1 MGGVQHQ
8 SHFEVEMEN
17 KELKHFARK
26 CMAYCESLAVNNK
39 KLNQKLAAEVETRK
53 RERESVKRM
62 NNRVP
67 PLWQMEGNQGAKREP
82 GEMKA
87 EPNEDFPGGKPQRG
101 MAWRKN
107 VVESAK
113 LIRDKIGSRM
123 YQDLIKQGFPLPS
136 DKVLQYNCGSSRR
149 DARMNT
155 IKDHYDKLNVPDP
168 VKASVSIKGPAE
180 AGTTLA
186 TPTVTVVAAPPPT
199 ADTMG
204 EVAHEVTTTT
214 IPGAGDVT
222 HVLAAHPTGT
232 THQIK
237 VGDQPIA
244 VHVTDATGEHG
255 EAIQTFEVIE
265 DPPKE
270 EIVTAINLSN
280 SQVFQV
286 AGENGQP
293 VTLYYTNPF

>member
-1 MGGVQHQ
+1 MPFYRGW
-8 SHFEVEMEN
+8 SLLNEVLLVH
-17 KELKHFARK
+17 LKLF
-26 CMAYCESLAVNNK
+26 Y
-39 KLNQKLAAEVETRK
+39 TFF
-53 RERESVKRM
+53 SV
-62 NNRVP
+62 
-67 PLWQMEGNQGAKREP
+67 
-82 GEMKA
+82 
-87 EPNEDFPGGKPQRG
+87 
-101 MAWRKN
+101 
-107 VVESAK
+107 
-113 LIRDKIGSRM
+113 
-123 YQDLIKQGFPLPS
+123 
-136 DKVLQYNCGSSRR
+136 
-149 DARMNT
+149 
-155 IKDHYDKLNVPDP
+155 
-168 VKASVSIKGPAE
+168 
-180 AGTTLA
+180 
-186 TPTVTVVAAPPPT
+186 
-199 ADTMG
+199 
-204 EVAHEVTTTT
+204 
-214 IPGAGDVT
+214 PGAGDVT

>member
-1 MGGVQHQ
+1 MRGW
-8 SHFEVEMEN
+8 
-17 KELKHFARK
+17 
-26 CMAYCESLAVNNK
+26 SL
-39 KLNQKLAAEVETRK
+39 LN
-53 RERESVKRM
+53 
-62 NNRVP
+62 
-67 PLWQMEGNQGAKREP
+67 
-82 GEMKA
+82 
-87 EPNEDFPGGKPQRG
+87 
-101 MAWRKN
+101 
-107 VVESAK
+107 
-113 LIRDKIGSRM
+113 
-123 YQDLIKQGFPLPS
+123 
-136 DKVLQYNCGSSRR
+136 KVLHVYL
-149 DARMNT
+149 
-155 IKDHYDKLNVPDP
+155 KLFCTFF
-168 VKASVSIKGPAE
+168 SV
-180 AGTTLA
+180 
-186 TPTVTVVAAPPPT
+186 
-199 ADTMG
+199 
-204 EVAHEVTTTT
+204 
-214 IPGAGDVT
+214 PGAGDVT